1 MLNFNGVS
9 IPSYIKVRA
18 IYISALPSINTNL
31 KGSSV
36 GYGSIDG
43 KTSLG
48 ESYLKADISIVL
60 PSGYSIQKCAR
71 ELAVW
76 LKGNNFGLSPLIVQD
91 DAGIRYMAKASSSVD
106 IVDLIV
112 AGEGTLEF
120 VIPSGC
126 GESVTEKVA
135 TGTPKATINYS
146 GSQRSFPVIEVA
158 VGGTA
163 STVIINHV
171 QKGDSVFLN
180 GSFKSGDKLFIDCS
194 KHLVKVNDEV
204 HMEVVGV
211 TSKFIELDSGTNE
224 ISCSVSGSAVK
235 VTYRERFL

>member
-1 MLNFNGVS
+1 MLNFNGVN
-9 IPSYIKVRA
+9 IPDFVRVKA
-18 IYISALPSINTNL
+18 VNISALPSINTNL
-31 KGSSV
+31 KGSMAGFGVLSGKSTFAEKTITASIIIV
-36 GYGSIDG
+36 IPEGY
-43 KTSLG
+43 TL
-48 ESYLKADISIVL
+48 
-60 PSGYSIQKCAR
+60 QKCAR

-76 LKGNNFGLSPLIVQD
+76 LKGNNFELSPLIIKD

-106 IVDLIV
+106 VADLVV

-126 GESVTEKVA
+126 CESITEKVA

-146 GSQRSFPVIEVA
+146 GSQRSFPVIEVT
-158 VGGTA
+158 VGGIA
-163 STVIINHV
+163 STVIVNHV

-194 KHLVKVNDEV
+194 KHLVKVNNKV
-204 HMEVVGV
+204 HMEVVGL